1 VCASVV
7 RASAADCF
15 NIPRRPP
22 LTVRCRS
29 EGTSGSRPH
38 LELCHWQW
46 LFRTLDPPGVLTG
59 VPVCCRHLH
68 RSAVCVFKSLHHLW
82 SPPIA
87 SSSKCL
93 ARCNKTNVSLRSRT
107 ASFSF
112 LNLVRLQV
120 STPTR
125 TLSLNHTLFS
135 HQPAHTHSRS
145 LSPFLLSL
153 SLLPAR
159 SLILSHTRTCTHTQF
174 LSHTG
179 SLIHSNCTLSLSLV
193 YLLSL
198 LLSVL
203 CVYSLHRRRSYVC
216 HVALSANAHAPG
228 TPTPGRIGGFLF
240 TPTYFYLIQFRF
252 WRVCAPSFPSL
263 VLTPFFG
270 FFVSHSQLESG
281 RECLSVSMHT

>member
-1 VCASVV
+1 VRASVV

-15 NIPRRPP
+15 NIPRRPL

-153 SLLPAR
+153 SLAR
-159 SLILSHTRTCTHTQF
+159 SLAHPLSHTYVHTHTISLAHWLTYSLKLHTLF
-174 LSHTG
+174 VSRLSA
-179 SLIHSNCTLSLSLV
+179 LSLTFCSLRVLSPSQTFVCVPCRTFCKRTRTRHTNSWQNRRISV
-193 YLLSL
+193 YTNL
-198 LLSVL
+198 
-203 CVYSLHRRRSYVC
+203 
-216 HVALSANAHAPG
+216 
-228 TPTPGRIGGFLF
+228 FLF
-240 TPTYFYLIQFRF
+240 NPI
-252 WRVCAPSFPSL
+252 
-263 VLTPFFG
+263 
-270 FFVSHSQLESG
+270 
-281 RECLSVSMHT
+281 